1 MAKVGRPKVINSNG
15 MAEILQLSKQGLG
28 VRKISN
34 QLGISKS
41 SVHRFLKENKS
52 EATPGPPPPPTFKAE
67 QPKQYRVFNIPH
79 SAQITDALL
88 EEVKAELG
96 FHDVSYINLIVSH
109 QKKCTCHICIR
120 IRKTNWLKLKS
131 WADQNV
137 NK

>member
-15 MAEILQLSKQGLG
+15 KEQILQLSKLGFG

-41 SVHRFLKENKS
+41 TVHRFLKANKPT
-52 EATPGPPPPPTFKAE
+52 ATPEPPPPPTFKAE
-67 QPKQYRVFNIPH
+67 QPKQYRVFNVPH

-96 FHDVSYINLIVSH
+96 FPDVSYINLTVSH
-109 QKKCTCHICIR
+109 QKKCRCHICIR
-120 IRKTNWLKLKS
+120 IRKTNWLKLKN
-131 WADQNV
+131 WAEQNV